1 MKLNYYSWL
10 CLNKYVF
17 NILNILLQVALM
29 PGVSKVK
36 KLSEFIIWSL
46 FISAA
51 AGLPGCS
58 TDRAKPSTKLQVV
71 TTLFPLYDFARTIG
85 GQRAEVTM
93 LLPPGMEPHSF
104 EPKPNDI
111 IRVSKAGLFIYT
123 NRYMEP
129 WAGTI
134 LKGLDRPQLRV
145 VDAGQGV
152 DYLKAVTADE
162 HDHDNN
168 HGGHQGDSHA
178 DGMDPHI
185 WLDFGNA
192 GLMVDNILTGF
203 AAADPANA
211 AYYRANAATLKRQ
224 LTELDQRYRAGL
236 QDCASRT
243 FLHGG
248 HYTFG
253 YLARRYGLEYR
264 SLSGVSS
271 ESEPS
276 AARMAAMVRQIRS
289 SGVRYLFAE
298 ELLSPRLS
306 ETLADET
313 GVTVLKLHGAHNLG
327 RDDFQQGTGFIGLME
342 QNLVNLQK
350 GLACRVK

>member
-1 MKLNYYSWL
+1 MKRRVILIVL
-10 CLNKYVF
+10 TVIAMTVF
-17 NILNILLQVALM
+17 VL
-29 PGVSKVK
+29 
-36 KLSEFIIWSL
+36 
-46 FISAA
+46 
-51 AGLPGCS
+51 AGC
-58 TDRAKPSTKLQVV
+58 TTEKAKPSTKLQVV

-85 GQRAEVTM
+85 GERAEVTM

-111 IRVSKAGLFIYT
+111 IRVSKAGLFIFT

-129 WAGTI
+129 WAGSI
-134 LKGLDRPQLRV
+134 LKGIERKQLQV
-145 VDAGQGV
+145 VDAGQGIA
-152 DYLKAVTADE
+152 YMKAAAEDE
-162 HDHDNN
+162 HDHDHGDHHDDN
-168 HGGHQGDSHA
+168 HAG
-178 DGMDPHI
+178 GMDPHI

-192 GLMVDNILTGF
+192 ALMADNIQAGF

-211 AYYRANAATLKRQ
+211 TYYRANAATLKVR

-236 QDCASRT
+236 QECATRT

-248 HYTFG
+248 HFTFG

-289 SGVRYLFAE
+289 SGVQYLFAE

-306 ETLADET
+306 ETLAGET
-313 GVTVLKLHGAHNLG
+313 GVAVLKLHGAHNLG
-327 RDDFQQGTGFIGLME
+327 RDDFQQGTGFIGLMD
-342 QNLVNLQK
+342 QNLANLQK